1 MRTTLIV
8 GLASSLVL
16 STGALAQQDFADVE
30 IQTVDVADGLYMLVG
45 QGGNIGLSVG
55 DDGALIVDTQF
66 APLSERIQ
74 AAVNEAGGGTV
85 AFVVNTHWHGDH
97 TGGNQ
102 NFRGGG
108 ATIMA
113 HDNVK
118 ARMSTD
124 QARALP
130 GPQETPASP
139 PDAWPNIT
147 YPGRMTFHWNGNTV
161 NLIHVENAHT
171 DGDTLVH
178 FTNLNAIHMGD
189 TFFHGFFPFVDVSSN
204 GSIDGF
210 IAAGEEVLSRSDG
223 GTMIIPGHGPLA
235 TPDDLRDDLEVLR
248 TVRDRIRSMIDQ
260 GMSEDD
266 VVTANPTAEWNDTYG
281 VGFMNPETFT
291 RLVYR
296 SLSP

>member
-8 GLASSLVL
+8 GLASALVL
-16 STGALAQQDFADVE
+16 STGALAQQDFSDVE

-55 DDGALIVDTQF
+55 DDGAFIVDTQF

-74 AAVNEAGGGTV
+74 AAVNAAGGGPV

-108 ATIMA
+108 ATVMA

-124 QARALP
+124 QVRALP
-130 GPQETPASP
+130 AGETPASP
-139 PDAWPNIT
+139 ADAWPNIT

-161 NLIHVENAHT
+161 NLIHVPNAHT

-178 FTNLNAIHMGD
+178 FTNLNAFHMGD
-189 TFFHGFFPFVDVSSN
+189 TFFHGFFPFIDVSSD
-204 GSIDGF
+204 GSIDGL

-248 TVRDRIRSMIDQ
+248 TVRERIQSMIDQ

-266 VVTANPTAEWNDTYG
+266 VVTANPTAEWNDSYG

-291 RLVYR
+291 RLAYR

>member
-1 MRTTLIV
+1 M
-8 GLASSLVL
+8 L
-16 STGALAQQDFADVE
+16 STGALAQQDFSDVE

-55 DDGALIVDTQF
+55 DDGAFIVDTQF

-74 AAVNEAGGGTV
+74 AAVNAAGGGDV

-102 NFRGGG
+102 NFRAGG
-108 ATIMA
+108 ATVMA

-139 PDAWPNIT
+139 TDAWPNIT

-161 NLIHVENAHT
+161 NLIHVPNAHT

-178 FTNLNAIHMGD
+178 FTNLNAFHMGD
-189 TFFHGFFPFVDVSSN
+189 TFFHGFFPFIDVSSD
-204 GSIDGF
+204 GSIDGL

-248 TVRDRIRSMIDQ
+248 TVRERIQSMIDQ

-291 RLVYR
+291 RLAYR

>member
-8 GLASSLVL
+8 GLTSSLVL
-16 STGALAQQDFADVE
+16 SAGAWAQQDFSDVE

-55 DDGALIVDTQF
+55 DDGAFIVDTQF

-108 ATIMA
+108 ATVMA

-124 QARALP
+124 QARELP

-161 NLIHVENAHT
+161 NLIHVPNAHT

-178 FTNLNAIHMGD
+178 FTNLNAFHMGD

-281 VGFMNPETFT
+281 AGFMNPETFT

>member
-1 MRTTLIV
+1 MRTRLIV

-16 STGALAQQDFADVE
+16 STGAWAQQDFSEVE

-45 QGGNIGLSVG
+45 QGGNIGLSLG
-55 DDGALIVDTQF
+55 DDGAFIVDTQF
-66 APLSERIQ
+66 APLSEKIQ
-74 AAVNEAGGGTV
+74 AAVNAAGGGDV

-124 QARALP
+124 QVRELP
-130 GPQETPASP
+130 SQDIPASP
-139 PDAWPNIT
+139 PDALPNIT
-147 YPGRMTFHWNGNTV
+147 YPGRMTFHYNGNTV

-178 FTNLNAIHMGD
+178 FTNLNVFHMGD
-189 TFFHGFFPFVDVSSN
+189 TFFHNLFPFVDVSSN
-204 GSIDGF
+204 GSIDGI
-210 IAAGEEVLSRSDG
+210 IAAAEEVLSRSDG

-260 GMSEDD
+260 GMSEDA
-266 VVTANPTAEWNDTYG
+266 VFAANPTEEWNDSYG
-281 VGFMNPETFT
+281 AGFMNPETFT

-296 SLSP
+296 SLSR